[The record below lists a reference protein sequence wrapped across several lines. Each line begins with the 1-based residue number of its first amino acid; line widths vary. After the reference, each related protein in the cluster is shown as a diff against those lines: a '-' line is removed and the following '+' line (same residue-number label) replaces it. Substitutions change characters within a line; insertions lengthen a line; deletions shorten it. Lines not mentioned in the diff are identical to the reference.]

1 MRRSAMGDSGVA
13 STAAFLLL
21 GALVACGG
29 GGEAAGGGAGQAA
42 PGAGD
47 GAAARG
53 PEPASAP
60 ACVPSP
66 RMALEGRA
74 SPYDSATFQ
83 VGGATGQ
90 VCYGRPSAAG
100 RTMLGG
106 DIVPHG
112 RLWRTGANEP
122 TILHL
127 PVAST
132 VAGVEVAAGSYSLYT
147 VPGPDE
153 WEVVVNRATSQ
164 WGHESQYPSVAEQE
178 AGRGRVPAERLEEH
192 VETFTIRAEPAGAG
206 SDLVLEWEHTRV
218 RIPVRP
224 AR

>member
-1 MRRSAMGDSGVA
+1 MRRGAIGDSRGMVA
-13 STAAFLLL
+13 AAFLLL

-29 GGEAAGGGAGQAA
+29 GEPAGGGAVQAVPPA
-42 PGAGD
+42 PGGD
-47 GAAARG
+47 AVRGA
-53 PEPASAP
+53 EPAPAP
-60 ACVPSP
+60 GCVPSP

-74 SPYDSATFQ
+74 SPYDSTTFQ
-83 VGGATGQ
+83 VGGATGR

-106 DIVPHG
+106 DIVPYG

-147 VPGPDE
+147 VPGAEE

-178 AGRGRVPAERLEEH
+178 VGRGRVPAERLGAH
-192 VETFTIRAEPAGAG
+192 VETFTIRAEPVGVG
-206 SDLVLEWEHTRV
+206 SDLLLEWEHTRV